1 MRFVVRITIGAGKNW
16 IQHLGRTDVPH
27 EDGGVTEDGHGRHLS
42 WCLLC
47 GSIAQS
53 QSRILLTR
61 QSQRCSFLE
70 RTGTQSRSA
79 AARSIVQGALPS
91 APPAMATPASQ
102 LTEETMSTPSSTPI
116 SVLANERTCPPTVPQ
131 PLHVTLPPP
140 PSAAAPLPPP
150 LKLREAD

>member
-1 MRFVVRITIGAGKNW
+1 
-16 IQHLGRTDVPH
+16 
-27 EDGGVTEDGHGRHLS
+27 
-42 WCLLC
+42 
-47 GSIAQS
+47 
-53 QSRILLTR
+53 
-61 QSQRCSFLE
+61 
-70 RTGTQSRSA
+70 
-79 AARSIVQGALPS
+79 
-91 APPAMATPASQ
+91 MATPASQ